1 MFYKGVFFIGG
12 SYMIEE
18 LVLFLLCFFLV
29 LLVYEIF
36 IVRKAKKKKDKRPM
50 EVKYLIT
57 RYHLN
62 MRKVDY
68 PQLLQI
74 VALVSSFDISFIVSV
89 VLILDSYLWQILA
102 ALILV
107 LPVILVSYHFV
118 GMFYKKKGMT
128 KDV

>member
-1 MFYKGVFFIGG
+1 ML
-12 SYMIEE
+12 EE

-36 IVRKAKKKKDKRPM
+36 IVHKAKKKKEKKPM

-57 RYHLN
+57 KYNLN
-62 MRKVDY
+62 MKKVDY
-68 PQLLQI
+68 AQLLQI

-118 GMFYKKKGMT
+118 GLFYRKKGMT

>member
-1 MFYKGVFFIGG
+1 ML
-12 SYMIEE
+12 EE
-18 LVLFLLCFFLV
+18 FVLFLLCFFSV

-36 IVRKAKKKKDKRPM
+36 IVCKAKKNKEKCPI

-62 MRKVDY
+62 MKKVDY
-68 PQLLQI
+68 VQLLQI

-102 ALILV
+102 VLILV

-118 GMFYKKKGMT
+118 GIGYRKKGMT

>member
-1 MFYKGVFFIGG
+1 MLDEI
-12 SYMIEE
+12 I
-18 LVLFLLCFFLV
+18 LFLLCFFLV
-29 LLVYEIF
+29 LIVYEIF

-50 EVKYLIT
+50 EVRYLIT

-68 PQLLQI
+68 SQLLQI
-74 VALVSSFDISFIVSV
+74 VALVSSFDISLIVSV
-89 VLILDSYLWQILA
+89 VMLIDSYLWQIVAVLV
-102 ALILV
+102 LV

-118 GMFYKKKGMT
+118 GMFYRKKGMT

>member
-1 MFYKGVFFIGG
+1 ML
-12 SYMIEE
+12 EE
-18 LVLFLLCFFLV
+18 FVLFLLCFFLV

-36 IVRKAKKKKDKRPM
+36 IVRKAKKNKEKCPI

-62 MRKVDY
+62 MKKVDY
-68 PQLLQI
+68 VQLLQI

-102 ALILV
+102 VLILV

-118 GMFYKKKGMT
+118 GIGYRKKGMT

>member
-1 MFYKGVFFIGG
+1 ML
-12 SYMIEE
+12 EE
-18 LVLFLLCFFLV
+18 FVLFLLCFFSV

-36 IVRKAKKKKDKRPM
+36 IVRKAKKNKEKCPI

-62 MRKVDY
+62 MKKVDY
-68 PQLLQI
+68 VQLLQI

-102 ALILV
+102 VLILV

-118 GMFYKKKGMT
+118 GIGYRKKGMT

>member
-1 MFYKGVFFIGG
+1 
-12 SYMIEE
+12 MIEE

-74 VALVSSFDISFIVSV
+74 VALVSSFDIAFIVSV
-89 VLILDSYLWQILA
+89 VMFVDNYLWQILSV
-102 ALILV
+102 LILV
-107 LPVILVSYHFV
+107 LPVIFVSYHFV
-118 GMFYKKKGMT
+118 GSFYRKRGMT
-128 KDV
+128 KDE